1 MDRERKLRDENW
13 SPLSGIGL
21 RTTESHLDLT
31 PVNLNNIY
39 LKDNKMN
46 KPKKMKPIVFMGTK
60 IKYTP
65 EVLEYFQE
73 MNDKEEFTTEP
84 VGQDYVDY
92 LLGDI
97 GMNSTSGCDMTQEF
111 DELSDDSDWYMD

>member
-1 MDRERKLRDENW
+1 MNNERKTKE
-13 SPLSGIGL
+13 
-21 RTTESHLDLT
+21 
-31 PVNLNNIY
+31 Y
-39 LKDNKMN
+39 KM
-46 KPKKMKPIVFMGTK
+46 KKMKPIIVKGTK

-65 EVLEYFQE
+65 EALQYFQE